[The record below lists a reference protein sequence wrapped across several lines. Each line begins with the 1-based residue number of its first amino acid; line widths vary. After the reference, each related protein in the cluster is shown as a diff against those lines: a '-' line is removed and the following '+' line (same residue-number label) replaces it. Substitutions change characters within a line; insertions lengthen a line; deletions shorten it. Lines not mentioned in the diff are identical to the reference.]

1 MKILKNVISRHPL
14 IPLYKIYIRFGASCE
29 NLEAKAND
37 DEATSSNG
45 QQLLHLQTS
54 GETNVSES
62 HLLDDF
68 SHFLQPGPFLTSEE
82 AVDSSGGGIDS
93 VRTRLEEIQDQ
104 VRTER
109 FDRVMLLFCQGH
121 SVVHEKLYARKK
133 SKPR

>member
-1 MKILKNVISRHPL
+1 M
-14 IPLYKIYIRFGASCE
+14 
-29 NLEAKAND
+29 EAKAND
-37 DEATSSNG
+37 GEATSSNG

-82 AVDSSGGGIDS
+82 TVDSSGGGIDS

-109 FDRVMLLFCQGH
+109 FHRVMLLF
-121 SVVHEKLYARKK
+121 
-133 SKPR
+133 

>member
-1 MKILKNVISRHPL
+1 MYIRISHNLSHNCFSPVL
-14 IPLYKIYIRFGASCE
+14 QNCIRFGASCE

-82 AVDSSGGGIDS
+82 AVDGIDS

-109 FDRVMLLFCQGH
+109 FYRVMLLF
-121 SVVHEKLYARKK
+121 
-133 SKPR
+133 